1 MQALQ
6 QRMPDPSL
14 SHSKCPLDGGKDVNK
29 SQNSSTTI
37 FLCEAAE
44 EILKGLRVW
53 RQVVGVGA
61 GRCGQPCCYKL
72 HGSLTC

>member
-1 MQALQ
+1 M
-6 QRMPDPSL
+6 
-14 SHSKCPLDGGKDVNK
+14 NK

-53 RQVVGVGA
+53 REVVGVGA